1 MSTVTENHVISSRLL
16 FHSFIHERKQA
27 CLPKW
32 AKSPPSTR
40 RSVSIPTDFKCMST
54 SISQRRND
62 SFRNV
67 THTAKTKKR
76 KKNNRESLRV
86 FTATSISYCQQWHV
100 VVQAGNKQL
109 QFGRPKHVLRGYL
122 RLLCFFKK
130 RGVVEET
137 GTGGGGALTDTFI
150 GLGRWFR
157 QRSIKG
163 RHRKARYLWGAV
175 VSWPENSSAFH
186 LHFVLREVSELNV
199 AVRDHAAQTH
209 TVGRRGGGRLWWERK
224 NWEEESYSE
233 VQAV

>member
-1 MSTVTENHVISSRLL
+1 MHVHFDIATAQWQFSKCNTHSEN
-16 FHSFIHERKQA
+16 
-27 CLPKW
+27 
-32 AKSPPSTR
+32 
-40 RSVSIPTDFKCMST
+40 
-54 SISQRRND
+54 
-62 SFRNV
+62 
-67 THTAKTKKR
+67 KKR
-76 KKNNRESLRV
+76 KTTTENRSE

-209 TVGRRGGGRLWWERK
+209 TVGRRGGGCDENGKTGRRRVTARYRLYNCIYKLHAINKRY
-224 NWEEESYSE
+224 EES
-233 VQAV
+233 